1 MAGNFEDLMKDLQ
14 QRIFQ
19 ETKDAYGEQVFE
31 RWLQPRY
38 LGKMPNA
45 TASARITGSCGESM
59 EIYLRIEDDTVKE
72 ASFFTDGCGAS
83 MACGSAAAE
92 LATDK
97 TLDEVALVGE
107 DAITET
113 LGGLP
118 EDHRHCALL
127 AAETLQTA
135 LHNYLTGSA
144 VRKLAKE

>member
-19 ETKDAYGEQVFE
+19 ETKDTYGEQVFE
-31 RWLQPRY
+31 RWLQPKH

-59 EIYLRIEDDTVKE
+59 EIYLIIEDDTVTE
-72 ASFFTDGCGAS
+72 ASFYTDGCGAS
-83 MACGSAAAE
+83 VACGSAAAE

-107 DAITET
+107 EVIIET
-113 LGGLP
+113 LGRLP
-118 EDHRHCALL
+118 EDHQHCALL
-127 AAETLQTA
+127 AAETLQMA
-135 LHNYLTGSA
+135 IHNYLTNST
-144 VRKLAKE
+144 VKK